1 MTPELTSK
9 TSVGCRSSCTHTCT
23 RKTCLQRVDMR
34 DGCANPLPHGPPPTC
49 FHDSTADLGI
59 ASTNT
64 VTALALRIRRDIVLD
79 LLSQV
84 GRNFSNIGTF
94 LREKGRLIPWVGQ
107 LNFTNLST
115 VRLGGRSAGRVDADA
130 ILPDTAEADALA
142 DLLAGINV
150 GSGAS
155 SAVTAAADADCKAN
169 AMPDEEEE
177 PTAEDESK
185 LGFDAGSTAAVE
197 EAAESRGQLLP
208 ATVAPEISTG
218 STMLLAGSAGEVG
231 NLSLDMVGGG
241 ASTAQHGEPLS
252 SSDPDL
258 GLAVAA
264 AGDHEGDISTV
275 GRNLMFGKVAEDGT
289 QKSGA
294 KGKVMKG
301 MKKLFGT
308 KKK

>member
-1 MTPELTSK
+1 
-9 TSVGCRSSCTHTCT
+9 
-23 RKTCLQRVDMR
+23 
-34 DGCANPLPHGPPPTC
+34 
-49 FHDSTADLGI
+49 
-59 ASTNT
+59 
-64 VTALALRIRRDIVLD
+64 

-107 LNFTNLST
+107 LNFTNLSA
-115 VRLGGRSAGRVDADA
+115 VRLSGRSAGRVDADA

-150 GSGAS
+150 GSGA
-155 SAVTAAADADCKAN
+155 AADGKAN

-208 ATVAPEISTG
+208 ATAAPEISTG
-218 STMLLAGSAGEVG
+218 SSTMLLAGSAGEVG
-231 NLSLDMVGGG
+231 NLSLDMIGGD

-258 GLAVAA
+258 GPAVVA
-264 AGDHEGDISTV
+264 AGDHEGDTSTV

-289 QKSGA
+289 PKSGA

-301 MKKLFGT
+301 MKKLFGM